1 MRSGFDMSKVLTY
14 DNPMHFYLMKRTVI
28 MPGPLPKYAITLTAE
43 QAMHLQH
50 LSACSTAPFAAVQR
64 ARILLLAH
72 QHPAWRNA
80 DIARQVG
87 CAVNTVKRWRQR
99 WQTTDTL
106 QDAPRPGGT
115 RTFTP
120 LQRAQITALACSA
133 PREYGKPWR
142 RWSGEKL
149 AQVAVEQQMVLR
161 ISPGTIRTWL
171 RQDKIKPWR
180 YHSWQHSTDPRFVD
194 KAVPVLDL
202 YEHAPALA
210 AQGEAVVCSDEK
222 TSIQARQRVSPTQ
235 AAAPGWPVHLADRY
249 KRMGAVQL
257 FCALVVASGVTFA
270 RTRGGKKFTDF
281 KAFLLELLQSALCA
295 GLKVVHLILDN
306 GSTHA
311 PKQLGPW
318 IASLDLSLAVKIY
331 WLPTHAS
338 WLDQVEII
346 FSKVQRDVLT
356 PNDFPSTLALEKD
369 LQHYFADLNGH
380 PKPIQWTYTK
390 TKLLAKFGAPQ
401 PVQLAA

>member
-1 MRSGFDMSKVLTY
+1 MPDEE
-14 DNPMHFYLMKRTVI
+14 NCHHARTVAQVCHHPDRGTSNAPATPQRLLHGAFCGRATRAHSPARPSAPCLAECGHCP
-28 MPGPLPKYAITLTAE
+28 PGGLRGQYR
-43 QAMHLQH
+43 QAL
-50 LSACSTAPFAAVQR
+50 APALADDRRAA
-64 ARILLLAH
+64 
-72 QHPAWRNA
+72 
-80 DIARQVG
+80 G
-87 CAVNTVKRWRQR
+87 CATPC
-99 WQTTDTL
+99 T
-106 QDAPRPGGT
+106 RP
-115 RTFTP
+115 FTP

-149 AQVAVEQQMVLR
+149 AQVAVEQQIVTR

-180 YHSWQHSTDPRFVD
+180 YHSWQHSTEPQFVA
-194 KAVPVLDL
+194 KAAPVLDL
-202 YEHAPALA
+202 YPQAQALA
-210 AQGEAVVCSDEK
+210 EQGEAVVCSDEK
-222 TSIQARQRVSPTQ
+222 TSIQARQRVSATK
-235 AAAPGWPVHLADRY
+235 AAAPSLPVHVADRY

-270 RTRGGKKFTDF
+270 RTRAGKKFTDF

-295 GLKVVHLILDN
+295 GLTVVHLILDN
-306 GSTHA
+306 ASTHA
-311 PKQLGPW
+311 PQQLGTW
-318 IASLDLSLAVKIY
+318 IASLDLSFAVKIY

-356 PNDFPSTLALEKD
+356 PNDFPSTQALEKD
-369 LQHYFADLNGH
+369 LQHYFDDLNSH

-390 TKLLAKFGAPQ
+390 TKLMAKFGTPQ
-401 PVQLAA
+401 SAKLAA

>member
-1 MRSGFDMSKVLTY
+1 
-14 DNPMHFYLMKRTVI
+14 
-28 MPGPLPKYAITLTAE
+28 MPGPLPTYAINLTVAQE
-43 QAMHLQH
+43 MRLQP
-50 LSACSTAPFAAVQR
+50 LSACSTAPFAEVQR
-64 ARILLLAH
+64 ARMLRLAH
-72 QHPAWRNA
+72 QRPAWRNA
-80 DIARQVG
+80 DIARQIG
-87 CAVNTVKRWRQR
+87 CAVHTVKRWRQR
-99 WQTTDTL
+99 WQTTDAL
-106 QDAPRPGGT
+106 KDAPRPGCT
-115 RTFTP
+115 RTFPP
-120 LQRAQITALACSA
+120 LQRAQMTALACSA

-149 AQVAVEQQMVLR
+149 AQVAVEQQIVTR

-180 YHSWQHSTDPRFVD
+180 YHAWQHSTDPQFVE
-194 KAVPVLDL
+194 KAAPVLDL
-202 YEHAPALA
+202 YQHAQALA
-210 AQGEAVVCSDEK
+210 EQGEAAVCSDEK
-222 TSIQARQRVSPTQ
+222 TSMQARQRGSPTK
-235 AAAPGWPVHLADRY
+235 AAAPGLPVHVADRY

-257 FCALVVASGVTFA
+257 FCALMVASGVTFA
-270 RTRGGKKFTDF
+270 RTRAGKKFTDF
-281 KAFLLELLQSALCA
+281 KAFLLEFFQSTLCA
-295 GLKVVHLILDN
+295 GLTVVHLILDN

-311 PKQLGPW
+311 PKQLGTW
-318 IASLDLSLAVKIY
+318 IASLDLSFAVKIY

-369 LQHYFADLNGH
+369 LKHYFADLNGH

-401 PVQLAA
+401 PAQLAA